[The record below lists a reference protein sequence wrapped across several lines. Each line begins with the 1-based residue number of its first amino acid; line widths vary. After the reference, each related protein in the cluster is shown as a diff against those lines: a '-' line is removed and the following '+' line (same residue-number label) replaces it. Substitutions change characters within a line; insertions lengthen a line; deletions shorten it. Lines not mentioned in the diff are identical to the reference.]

1 MATAFPHFNCRWHRL
16 RFLGAMVTVSGKL
29 EAISRLLSDLSGQLH
44 KTQDSATR
52 RELLKQM
59 RLLLDK
65 VDRIIAEDFRET

>member
-1 MATAFPHFNCRWHRL
+1 
-16 RFLGAMVTVSGKL
+16 MVTVSGKL

-44 KTQDSATR
+44 KTQDSASR